1 MHHLELIIGLLVVVA
16 FLAWLASRI
25 SIAYPIV
32 LVLGGLLLAA
42 VIRRLPETLQEHL
55 RFDLNPDLVFLIF
68 LPPLLYYAGLL
79 TSWRDFKGNLR
90 PISMLAI
97 GLVLFTMTL
106 VAVAAH
112 HFAGVSWAAAF
123 VLGAIV
129 SPPDA
134 VAATAITSR
143 LRVPR
148 RIVTILEGESLV
160 NDAGALVA
168 YRIGI
173 AVAVGTEQ
181 FSVGRA
187 TGWFFYAA
195 IAGVAVGYAAGW
207 LVAWV
212 RPRVHDAAVEST
224 ISLLTPYIA
233 YLPAEWLHASGVLSV
248 VTAGIYLSRK
258 LPQVTSPRVRL
269 RAYAI
274 WEAAVF
280 ILNGVI
286 FILIGLQLP
295 TILHAL
301 TGTAPSRLVAYA
313 AVISGVCIAARLLW
327 IFPATY
333 IPRRLFP
340 SLAERDPLP
349 PWRSVL
355 VIGWAGMRGI
365 VSLAAALALPAN
377 FPDREL
383 MLFITFGVILATLVL
398 QGLTLPPLIR
408 AMKLPT
414 DSGGEDEETTARYL
428 SALAAIE
435 RLDGL
440 LGSASVTATEQA
452 GGIARL
458 RAEYDERIAYY
469 SRRLAPAADGTNAI
483 DGADGGIA
491 EACTI
496 SLNVRREAI
505 TAERQMLVRLRDQG
519 VIGDEALRAVQEEL
533 DLEESRLE

>member
-1 MHHLELIIGLLVVVA
+1 
-16 FLAWLASRI
+16 LASRI
-25 SIAYPIV
+25 HVSYPIL
-32 LVLGGLLLAA
+32 LVLGGLALGAIPGLPA
-42 VIRRLPETLQEHL
+42 VELQ
-55 RFDLNPDLVFLIF
+55 PDLVFLIF

-90 PISMLAI
+90 PISMLAV
-97 GLVLFTMTL
+97 GLVLFTMGF
-106 VAVAAH
+106 VAITAH
-112 HFAGVSWAAAF
+112 NLMDMSWPAAF
-123 VLGAIV
+123 ALGAIV

-134 VAATAITSR
+134 VAATAVMSR

-148 RIVTILEGESLV
+148 RIVHILEGESLV

-168 YRIGI
+168 YRIAIAVALGHEHFYFGIAAIRILFVAAGGI
-173 AVAVGTEQ
+173 AVGL
-181 FSVGRA
+181 
-187 TGWFFYAA
+187 
-195 IAGVAVGYAAGW
+195 AAGW

-248 VTAGIYLSRK
+248 VTTGIYLSRK

-274 WEAAVF
+274 WEAVVF

-295 TILHAL
+295 TILRAL
-301 TGTAPSRLVAYA
+301 TQTPPERLVAYA
-313 AVISGVCIAARLLW
+313 AIISVVCIVARLLW
-327 IFPATY
+327 IYPATY
-333 IPRRLFP
+333 LPRRLFP
-340 SLAERDPLP
+340 SLAQRDPPP
-349 PWRSVL
+349 PWRAVL

-365 VSLAAALALPAN
+365 VSLAAALALPAE
-377 FPDREL
+377 FPHREL
-383 MLFITFGVILATLVL
+383 ILFITFGVILATLVL

-408 AMKLPT
+408 AMRLPA
-414 DSGGEDEETTARYL
+414 DSDGEDEEITARYL

-440 LGSASVTATEQA
+440 AASSAPAAADQA
-452 GGIARL
+452 PGIARL
-458 RAEYDERIAYY
+458 RAEYDERVAYY
-469 SRRLAPAADGTNAI
+469 SRRLAPMTDAGQAGAL
-483 DGADGGIA
+483 DGADGGGA
-491 EACTI
+491 EACTV
-496 SLNVRREAI
+496 SLNVRREALH
-505 TAERQMLVRLRDQG
+505 AERQMLVRLRDQG

-533 DLEESRLE
+533 DLEESRLAD